1 MTDRQA
7 NTIDMTEAPDSEL
20 FVRAFARGL
29 GVIESMGRGPE
40 RQTLAQIAEAARLPR
55 SVVRRLLMTLCTL
68 EYAGT
73 DGRHY
78 WLTPSVMK
86 LGLAYLYAQPLWR
99 QAQRTLEDLR
109 VEVQESCSMAV
120 LDGTELVYVIRVPA
134 RRILSMNL
142 SVGSRLPAHVVSLG
156 RALLSGLSGESLT
169 RHLSDA
175 ALVRLT
181 PRTETSRAKLRR
193 AIEAV
198 HVLGYAWLDA
208 ELDESICGIA
218 VPVRDHAGQVVAAI
232 NVSLTAGEWTERKA
246 RTRFLAPLRRAAAQ
260 IRSTMMP

>member
-1 MTDRQA
+1 
-7 NTIDMTEAPDSEL
+7 MTEAPDSEL

-29 GVIESMGRGPE
+29 GVIEAMGRGPE

-55 SVVRRLLMTLCTL
+55 SVARRLLMTLCAL
-68 EYAGT
+68 DYAGT
-73 DGRHY
+73 DGRLY
-78 WLTPSVMK
+78 WLTPRVMK

-156 RALLSGLSGESLT
+156 RALLSGLPDTLLT
-169 RHLSDA
+169 RYLAEAD
-175 ALVRLT
+175 LVRLT
-181 PRTETSRAKLRR
+181 PHTETSPVKLRR

-198 HVLGYAWLDA
+198 HGLGYAWVDA

-218 VPVRDHAGQVVAAI
+218 VPVRDGAGQVVAAV

-260 IRSTMMP
+260 IRSSMLT